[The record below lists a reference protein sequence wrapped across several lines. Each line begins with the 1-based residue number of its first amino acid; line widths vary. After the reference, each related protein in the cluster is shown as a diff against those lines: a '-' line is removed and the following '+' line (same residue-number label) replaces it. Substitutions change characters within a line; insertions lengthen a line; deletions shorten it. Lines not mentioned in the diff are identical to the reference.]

1 MIVYLTLAV
10 ASSLAPMPT
19 APLVETARLRP
30 AIRRA
35 PPSMFAV
42 ASLPNALV
50 EHRRA
55 PPALAKQS
63 FAPDNYHREAARI
76 VTSLKSNAALLAAF
90 AFSAFTRPELPEN
103 VDESLQAAYILLCAT
118 TFALELVAVYA
129 GQQLMYA
136 MADGTFGAP
145 REDGSNDPERTIL
158 GVLLANHKT
167 QFYIVR
173 TAFLGGIA
181 SMMGA
186 IGVRAWASYD
196 PPLAIAVT
204 LVFCGAILAIV
215 ASNRDTTR
223 VFERVRLLDE
233 RVVSVRESFEEA
245 DENGDGLLSV
255 GELQRA
261 LARCGADVSA
271 EEVEALLRRCELAS
285 GEAPTIDLEGFTQVV
300 RLLRERGL
308 EVEDGCVAIDA

>member
-1 MIVYLTLAV
+1 MALFLTLAV
-10 ASSLAPMPT
+10 ASSLVPVPS

-35 PPSMFAV
+35 PPAV
-42 ASLPNALV
+42 
-50 EHRRA
+50 RRA
-55 PPALAKQS
+55 PPPLAKQS

-181 SMMGA
+181 SMMAA

-261 LARCGADVSA
+261 LGRCGADVSA
-271 EEVEALLRRCELAS
+271 EEVEALLRRCELAR
-285 GEAPTIDLEGFTQVV
+285 GDAPTIDLDGFMQVV

-308 EVEDGCVAIDA
+308 EDGCVAIDGPS

>member
-1 MIVYLTLAV
+1 M
-10 ASSLAPMPT
+10 
-19 APLVETARLRP
+19 
-30 AIRRA
+30 
-35 PPSMFAV
+35 
-42 ASLPNALV
+42 
-50 EHRRA
+50 
-55 PPALAKQS
+55 
-63 FAPDNYHREAARI
+63 
-76 VTSLKSNAALLAAF
+76 
-90 AFSAFTRPELPEN
+90 
-103 VDESLQAAYILLCAT
+103 
-118 TFALELVAVYA
+118 YA

-271 EEVEALLRRCELAS
+271 EEVEALLRAATWHAARRRRSTLRASRRSSDCSARAGWRTAAWSLTGHLSLAEYYTLIS
-285 GEAPTIDLEGFTQVV
+285 YGVWGRAHASPRSFDHVVNRFSPSRAAPSLYSPSSDSAGRSASKRASAVS
-300 RLLRERGL
+300 
-308 EVEDGCVAIDA
+308 

>member
-1 MIVYLTLAV
+1 MALFLTLAV
-10 ASSLAPMPT
+10 ASSLVPVPS
-19 APLVETARLRP
+19 APLVETARLRIAP

-35 PPSMFAV
+35 PPAV
-42 ASLPNALV
+42 
-50 EHRRA
+50 RRA
-55 PPALAKQS
+55 PAVLVKQS

-233 RVVSVRESFEEA
+233 RVVSVRESFMEA

-271 EEVEALLRRCELAS
+271 EEVEALLRRCDLAR

-300 RLLRERGL
+300 RLLREGGL
-308 EVEDGCVAIDA
+308 EDGCVAIDGPS

>member
-1 MIVYLTLAV
+1 MIAFLTLAV
-10 ASSLAPMPT
+10 ASSLVPVPS
-19 APLVETARLRP
+19 APLVETARLRIAP

-35 PPSMFAV
+35 PPAV
-42 ASLPNALV
+42 
-50 EHRRA
+50 RRA
-55 PPALAKQS
+55 PAVLVKQS

-181 SMMGA
+181 SMMAA

-196 PPLAIAVT
+196 PPLAIAVM

-233 RVVSVRESFEEA
+233 QVVSVRESFEEA

-271 EEVEALLRRCELAS
+271 EEVEALLRRCDFVS
-285 GEAPTIDLEGFTQVV
+285 RGEAPTIDLEGFTQVV
-300 RLLRERGL
+300 RLLREGGL
-308 EVEDGCVAIDA
+308 EDGCVAIDGSS